1 MRVLVTG
8 HKGYLGAAVTA
19 ELLSKGH
26 EVTGLD
32 TNLFESC
39 VYEYDRDAKARLTI
53 AELAMDLR
61 DVRAE
66 HVAGQDAV
74 IHLAG
79 LSNDPLGEFDPK
91 LTYEINHEASV
102 HLAKLC
108 RKSGVSRLIL
118 ASSCSV
124 YGASDEAILDE
135 QSEFAPVT
143 AYAWSKLKME
153 QDIAALADDLFS
165 PVFMRSGT
173 VYGLSPRMRFDLVVN
188 NLMAWTV
195 DTGEIFLKSDGL
207 AWRPIIHLRDVAKA
221 FVSMLEVDRQQVHLQ
236 AFNVA
241 VDSENYQIRDIAAK
255 IQSQIPNSN
264 IVFETAASSDNRNY
278 RVSGKKL
285 ETVMGPNWTRY
296 GLEDGI
302 AELHTALTMAKVR
315 PDEFEGARFQR
326 LAHLKSRVSNGELTS
341 ELRHALSED
350 HTA

>member
-8 HKGYLGAAVTA
+8 HKGYLGAALID
-19 ELLSKGH
+19 ELISNGH

-32 TNLFESC
+32 TNLFETC
-39 VYEYDRDAKARLTI
+39 VYDYAAGLNHRPCITEITIDVRDA
-53 AELAMDLR
+53 
-61 DVRAE
+61 RAE
-66 HVAGQDAV
+66 HFAGQDAV

-91 LTYEINHEASV
+91 LTHEINHEASV
-102 HLAKLC
+102 HLARLC
-108 RKSGVSRLIL
+108 RQSGVERLVL

-124 YGASDEAILDE
+124 YGASDDAMLDE

-143 AYAWSKLKME
+143 AYALSKLNME
-153 QDIAALADDLFS
+153 QDITALADESFS

-195 DTGEIFLKSDGL
+195 DTGEIFLKSDGF

-221 FVSMLEVDRQQVHLQ
+221 FVAMLEIDRHHMHLQ

-241 VDSENYQIRDIAAK
+241 VDTENYQIRDIAAK
-255 IQSQIPNSN
+255 IQAQIPNSN
-264 IVFETAASSDNRNY
+264 IVFESSASSDNRNY

-285 ETVMGPNWTRY
+285 EAVLGKNWTRY

-302 AELHTALTMAKVR
+302 AELHTALTTAKVT
-315 PDEFEGARFQR
+315 PEEFEGPRYQR
-326 LAHLKSRVSNGELTS
+326 LAHLKSRVLNGELTPTLHHS
-341 ELRHALSED
+341 KSKSNLA
-350 HTA
+350 

>member
-8 HKGYLGAAVTA
+8 HKGYLGAAVTD
-19 ELLSKGH
+19 ELLLKGH

-39 VYEYDRDAKARLTI
+39 VYEYDRDAKVRLTV

-108 RKSGVSRLIL
+108 RQSGVSRLIL

-153 QDIAALADDLFS
+153 QDIAVLADDLFS

-241 VDSENYQIRDIAAK
+241 ADSENYQIRDIAAR

-285 ETVMGPNWTRY
+285 ETVMGPNWTCY

-302 AELHTALTMAKVR
+302 AELHTALTTAKVR
-315 PDEFEGARFQR
+315 PNEFEGARFQR

>member
-8 HKGYLGAAVTA
+8 HKGYLGAAVVD

-32 TNLFESC
+32 TNLFDSC
-39 VYEYDRDAKARLTI
+39 VYDYPRDLNERPPI
-53 AELAMDLR
+53 IEVNMDVR

-66 HVAGQDAV
+66 HFAGLDGV

-91 LTYEINHEASV
+91 LTHEINHEASV
-102 HLAKLC
+102 SIAKLC
-108 RKSGVSRLIL
+108 KQSGVGRLVL

-124 YGASDEAILDE
+124 YGASDDAILDE
-135 QSEFAPVT
+135 QSDFAPVT

-153 QDIAALADDLFS
+153 QDIAALANDSFS

-195 DTGEIFLKSDGL
+195 VTGEIFLKSDGL

-221 FVSMLEVDRQQVHLQ
+221 FVAMLEVDRQDMHLQ

-241 VDSENYQIRDIAAK
+241 ADTENYQIRDIAAK
-255 IQSQIPNSN
+255 IQSQISNSN
-264 IVFETAASSDNRNY
+264 IVFETSANSDNRNY

-285 ETVMGPNWTRY
+285 GTLLGSDWMQYN
-296 GLEDGI
+296 LEDGI
-302 AELHTALTMAKVR
+302 TELHAALKTAKVT
-315 PDEFEGARFQR
+315 PEEFEGSRFQR
-326 LAHLKSRVSNGELTS
+326 LAHLKSRISNGELTS
-341 ELRHALSED
+341 ALRHADAMD
-350 HTA
+350 HRA

>member
-8 HKGYLGAAVTA
+8 HKGYLGAAVTD

-39 VYEYDRDAKARLTI
+39 VYEYAGAEKNNSSVLEIAK
-53 AELAMDLR
+53 DVR

-66 HVAGQDAV
+66 HVAGHDAV

-91 LTYEINHEASV
+91 LTYDINHQASV
-102 HLAKLC
+102 HLAELC
-108 RKSGVSRLIL
+108 QQNGVSRLVL
-118 ASSCSV
+118 ASTCSV
-124 YGASDEAILDE
+124 YGASDGTFLDE
-135 QSEFAPVT
+135 GSDYAPVT

-153 QDIAALADDLFS
+153 QDIAALANHSFS

-207 AWRPIIHLRDVAKA
+207 AWRPIIHLNDVATA
-221 FVSMLEVDRQQVHLQ
+221 FVAMLAVDRKDVHLQ
-236 AFNVA
+236 AFNVVA
-241 VDSENYQIRDIAAK
+241 DAENYQIRDIAAQ
-255 IQSQIPNSN
+255 ILAQIPNSN
-264 IVFETAASSDNRNY
+264 IVFENSATSDNRNY
-278 RVSGKKL
+278 KVRGKKL
-285 ETVMGPNWTRY
+285 EALLGSDWTSHA
-296 GLEDGI
+296 LEDGI
-302 AELHTALTMAKVR
+302 AELHAALSTTKVV
-315 PDEFEGARFQR
+315 PEEFEGARFQR
-326 LAHLKSRVSNGELTS
+326 LAHLKFRIQSGELTPA
-341 ELRHALSED
+341 LRRAKRKEHQV
-350 HTA
+350 